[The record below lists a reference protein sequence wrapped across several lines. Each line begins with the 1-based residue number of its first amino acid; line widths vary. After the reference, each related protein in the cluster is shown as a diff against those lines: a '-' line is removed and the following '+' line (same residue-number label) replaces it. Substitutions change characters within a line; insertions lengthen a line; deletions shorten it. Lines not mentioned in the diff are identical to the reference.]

1 MNLQEQDYSWIE
13 IEGVRGIY
21 FLEGFENSSNLYYFK
36 EDGMLIDT
44 GNDYTAFLEFN
55 RVGNISEISSVFL
68 THSHND
74 HTLGLFDL
82 LRSYEDFDSVNIF
95 VHVSMK
101 DVLEK
106 KIRVFGKNVEIV
118 GLKGGEE
125 IELIDEKYRVLDTPG
140 HTFDHIC
147 MYSSENGFLFSGDAV
162 ITHPVYDENLGG
174 SLKNFITTLRHLKK
188 LDISYIF
195 PGHGYYAHGEVTKII
210 LEKSYFNAIRDLSPE
225 RPLKECAKAA
235 LKIGLFEEA
244 EYALNAYLELE
255 DKKDREA
262 IFGLASIKADRG
274 EIKAVED
281 LLSDYIKNSSEE
293 ALYIAGMA
301 AMKAEKFEKAVKYF
315 GKLSEIT
322 KDPRYRVIYGSAL
335 YESGRVAE
343 AMEIEEFRR
352 IYERV
357 GQNR

>member
-1 MNLQEQDYSWIE
+1 MNLQEQDYSWIQ
-13 IEGVRGIY
+13 IEGVEGIY

-44 GNDYTAFLEFN
+44 GNDYTAFFEFS
-55 RVGNISEISSVFL
+55 RVGKISEISSVFL

-82 LRSYEDFDSVNIF
+82 LRSHEDFDGVSVF
-95 VHVSMK
+95 VHASMK
-101 DVLEK
+101 DVLERR
-106 KIRVFGKNVEIV
+106 IRIFGKNVKVI

-125 IELIDEKYRVLDTPG
+125 IELGDERYRVLDTPG

-147 MYSSENGFLFSGDAV
+147 LYGSESEILFSGDAV

-174 SLKNFITTLRHLKK
+174 SLKNFIITLRHLKK
-188 LDISYIF
+188 LNINHIF
-195 PGHGYYAHGEVTKII
+195 PGHGYYASGDVTGII
-210 LEKSYFNAIRDLSPE
+210 LEKSYFNAIRELSPD
-225 RPLKECAKAA
+225 RSLKECAKAA
-235 LKIGLFEEA
+235 LGAGLFVEA
-244 EYALNAYLELE
+244 EYSLAAHLELE
-255 DKKDREA
+255 DRNDREA

-274 EIKAVED
+274 EIEAVEEM
-281 LLSDYIKNSSEE
+281 LQNYIENSCEE

-301 AMKAEKFEKAVKYF
+301 AMNAGKFEKAAGFFKKLVSMYGNPKYRA
-315 GKLSEIT
+315 L
-322 KDPRYRVIYGSAL
+322 YGSAL
-335 YESGRVAE
+335 YECGRVAE
-343 AMEIEEFRR
+343 AFEIEEFRR